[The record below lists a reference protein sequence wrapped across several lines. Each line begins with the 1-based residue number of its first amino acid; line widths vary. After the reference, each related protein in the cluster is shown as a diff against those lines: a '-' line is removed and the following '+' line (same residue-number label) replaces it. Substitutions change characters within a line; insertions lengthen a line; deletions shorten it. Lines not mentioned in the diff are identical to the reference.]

1 VSNDHFQDRE
11 LTLER
16 FQQVLDE
23 PPYQKFLGLRAVSFD
38 GATGRVAI
46 RLPFKTEL
54 CRSQTRPEIHGG
66 VTAALIDVAGDYAL
80 AILVGGGVPTVD
92 LRIDF
97 LRMAVATDLTA
108 TATVVKKGRTLGV
121 VNVEV
126 TDGEGRLI
134 AIGRGTYYLKLDA
147 SPATDRG

>member
-1 VSNDHFQDRE
+1 MTVPDGDRE

-16 FQQVLDE
+16 LQHVLDE

-38 GATGRVAI
+38 RDTGRVEI
-46 RLPFKTEL
+46 LLPFKNEL
-54 CRSQTRPEIHGG
+54 CRSSTRPEIHGG

-80 AILVGGGVPTVD
+80 AILLGDGVPTVD
-92 LRIDF
+92 LRVDF
-97 LRMAVATDLTA
+97 LRMAEATDLTA
-108 TATVVKKGRTLGV
+108 TASVVKKGRTLGV

-134 AIGRGTYYLKLDA
+134 AIGRGTYYVK
-147 SPATDRG
+147 R